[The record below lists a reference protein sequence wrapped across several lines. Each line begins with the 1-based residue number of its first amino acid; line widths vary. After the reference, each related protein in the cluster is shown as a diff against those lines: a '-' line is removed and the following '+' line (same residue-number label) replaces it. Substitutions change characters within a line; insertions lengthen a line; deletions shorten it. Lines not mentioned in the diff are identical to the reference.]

1 MEAGEERVIHSRQQ
15 ELGAPQKKSSAEQL
29 LLETEEQPDS
39 VFGERLPM
47 AFAEQQ
53 VRALAEQL
61 MLEAE
66 EQPASVFGELLP
78 MVFGEHQVRKLAA
91 QQVEELPGCWA
102 LQSAESRR
110 SVFLQQAEA
119 AVPLDAPRRASTL
132 LWEATTR
139 HLPPGAASRWMEALA
154 AHFQRAVGLR

>member
-15 ELGAPQKKSSAEQL
+15 ELGTPQKKGSAEQL
-29 LLETEEQPDS
+29 LLETEEQPAS

-66 EQPASVFGELLP
+66 EQPVSVFGELLP
-78 MVFGEHQVRKLAA
+78 MVFAE
-91 QQVEELPGCWA
+91 QQVQA
-102 LQSAESRR
+102 SAEQ
-110 SVFLQQAEA
+110 LPLEA
-119 AVPLDAPRRASTL
+119 
-132 LWEATTR
+132 
-139 HLPPGAASRWMEALA
+139 
-154 AHFQRAVGLR
+154 